1 MVRRQHGLAPPTTGT
16 SIVLQHALALAQ
28 RGFHVHPCRPHSK
41 LPATARGCKDATVD
55 SVIIERW
62 WQSNPD
68 FNIAI
73 ATGEA
78 SYVFVVDVDGL
89 DAEAEL
95 RKLEGQYGALPP
107 TVEAITARGRHLY
120 FEWPDRMV
128 RNSAGKVGPGLDV
141 RGEGG
146 YVLAPP
152 SVHPSGRRYE
162 SSVDSVDTPAVA
174 PEWLLNAAA
183 DKAVNSA
190 TPPAEWRTLIKGV
203 AEGARNSSTARL
215 AGHLLRHH
223 IDPLVVLDLLQCWNA
238 ERCAPPLPEKDVERI
253 VDSIAACELRRR
265 RAL

>member
-1 MVRRQHGLAPPTTGT
+1 VM
-16 SIVLQHALALAQ
+16 QHALALAL
-28 RGFHVHPCRPHSK
+28 RGFHVHPCRPRSK

-55 SVIIERW
+55 PVIIERW
-62 WQSNPD
+62 WQSNPN

-73 ATGEA
+73 ATGKA

-95 RKLEGQYGALPP
+95 RKLEGQHGALPP

-120 FEWPDRMV
+120 FEWPGRMV

-162 SSVDSVDTPAVA
+162 SSVDSVDTPAAA
-174 PEWLLNAAA
+174 PDWLLNAAA
-183 DKAVNSA
+183 DKAVNGT
-190 TPPAEWRTLIKGV
+190 TPPAEWRTLVKGV
-203 AEGARNSSTARL
+203 AEGARNCSTARL

-223 IDPLVVLDLLQCWNA
+223 IDPLVVLDLLQCWNVA
-238 ERCAPPLPEKDVERI
+238 RCAPPLPAKDIERI
-253 VDSIAACELRRR
+253 VDSIAARELKRRS
-265 RAL
+265 AL